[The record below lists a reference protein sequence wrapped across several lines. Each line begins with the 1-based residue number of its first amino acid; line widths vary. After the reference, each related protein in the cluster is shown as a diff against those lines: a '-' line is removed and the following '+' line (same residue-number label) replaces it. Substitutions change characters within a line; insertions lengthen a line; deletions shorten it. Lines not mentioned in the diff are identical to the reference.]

1 MEKILSKAEI
11 ESLLNAV
18 FEGRIEPETELVKAE
33 GTAVNYD
40 LFNTEAY
47 RGFVPNLD
55 IVYDGFIRFNRI
67 TLSNRLRKSVEI
79 KKVGA
84 KSYKFDDFIQSLPS
98 PVCMGIFKMEP
109 LKGAALVALDAPLS
123 FAIIDSVLGGTSRSA
138 LTLNRLFTN
147 LELRLVEMV
156 LADAMS
162 DLEKAWAPL
171 YPAKLNLLRMEMNPR
186 LVTIVP
192 PEYQVVTM
200 TIKVHVEETV
210 GTMIFVVPIM
220 TIEPIRDKLKEGMQ
234 FDLMA
239 VDPQWSYRLSS
250 ELLDAPLEMTVE
262 LGNSSISLREVLE
275 LAVGDTI
282 MLDKPCSSE
291 LMIRVEGVPKY
302 QGVPGVRHGNKAI
315 QISDIL
321 ISNKGKTRERQA

>member
-11 ESLLNAV
+11 EALLNAV
-18 FEGRIEPETELVKAE
+18 LEGRIEPEKELSKAE
-33 GTAVNYD
+33 GAAVSYD

-55 IVYDGFIRFNRI
+55 IVYDGFIRFSRI

-79 KKVGA
+79 KKIGA
-84 KSYKFDDFIQSLPS
+84 RSYKFDDFLQTLPS
-98 PVCMGIFKMEP
+98 PVCMAIFKLDP
-109 LKGAALVALDAPLS
+109 LKGAALVAMDAPLAFS
-123 FAIIDSVLGGTSRSA
+123 IVDSVLGGTSRNA

-147 LELRLVEMV
+147 LELRLVQMV
-156 LADAMS
+156 LTDVLA
-162 DLEKAWAPL
+162 DLEKAWTPL
-171 YPAKLNLLRMEMNPR
+171 YPAKISLLRMEMNPR

-200 TIKVHVEETV
+200 TVKVHIEETI

-239 VDPQWSYRLSS
+239 IDPEWSNRLST
-250 ELLDAPLEMTVE
+250 EILDAPLELTVE
-262 LGNSSISLREVLE
+262 LGNSRISLRELLDLE
-275 LAVGDTI
+275 VGDTI
-282 MLDKPCSSE
+282 MLDKPCTSE
-291 LMIRVEGVPKY
+291 LMVKVEGVPKY
-302 QGVPGVRHGNKAI
+302 QGVPGIRHGNKAM

-321 ISNKGKTRERQA
+321 TNKGGKK

>member
-1 MEKILSKAEI
+1 MEKILTKAEI
-11 ESLLNAV
+11 EALLNAV
-18 FEGRIEPETELVKAE
+18 FDGRIEPEKELSKTDE
-33 GTAVNYD
+33 TAVKYD

-55 IVYDGFIRFNRI
+55 IVYDGYIRYNRI
-67 TLSNRLRKSVEI
+67 TLSNRLRKVVEI

-84 KSYKFDDFIQSLPS
+84 RSYKFDDFLQTLPS
-98 PVCMGIFKMEP
+98 PVCMAIFKLDP
-109 LKGAALVALDAPLS
+109 LKGAALLTMDSTLA
-123 FAIIDSVLGGTSRSA
+123 FAIVDSVLGGTSRNS

-156 LADAMS
+156 LADVMS

-171 YPAKLNLLRMEMNPR
+171 YPAKLNILRMEMNPR

-200 TIKVHVEETV
+200 TLKVHIEETV
-210 GTMIFVVPIM
+210 GTMTFVVPIM

-239 VDPQWSYRLSS
+239 IDPQWSFRLSS
-250 ELLDAPLEMTVE
+250 EILDAPLELSVE
-262 LGNSSISLREVLE
+262 LGNSMISLRELLDLE
-275 LAVGDTI
+275 VGDTI
-282 MLDKPCSSE
+282 MLDKPCTSE
-291 LMIRVEGVPKY
+291 LMVKVEGVPKY
-302 QGVPGVRHGNKAI
+302 LGIPGIRHGNKAL
-315 QISDIL
+315 QVSNIL
-321 ISNKGKTRERQA
+321 SNKGKKSERQT

>member
-11 ESLLNAV
+11 EALLNAV
-18 FEGRIEPETELVKAE
+18 FDGRIEPEKELAKAE
-33 GTAVNYD
+33 GSAVSYD
-40 LFNTEAY
+40 LFNTEAF

-55 IVYDGFIRFNRI
+55 IIYDGYIRFNRI

-84 KSYKFDDFIQSLPS
+84 RSYKFDDFLQTLPS
-98 PVCMGIFKMEP
+98 PVCMAIFKLDP
-109 LKGAALVALDAPLS
+109 LKGAALVALDSSLAYC
-123 FAIIDSVLGGTSRSA
+123 IVDSVLGGTSRTTIA
-138 LTLNRLFTN
+138 LNRLFTN
-147 LELRLVEMV
+147 LELRLVETVLIDV
-156 LADAMS
+156 LA
-162 DLEKAWAPL
+162 DLEKAWSPL
-171 YPAKLNLLRMEMNPR
+171 YPAKLSLLRMEMNPR

-200 TIKVHVEETV
+200 TIKVHIEDTV

-239 VDPQWSYRLSS
+239 IDPQWSYRLSS
-250 ELLDAPLEMTVE
+250 EILDAPLELSVE
-262 LGNSSISLREVLE
+262 LGNSTISLRELLE
-275 LAVGDTI
+275 LEAGDTI
-282 MLDKPCSSE
+282 MLDKPCTSE
-291 LMIRVEGVPKY
+291 LLVKIEGVPKY
-302 QGVPGVRHGNKAI
+302 QAIPGTRHGNKAM

-321 ISNKGKTRERQA
+321 SNMRNKHGRQA